1 MEQPDIA
8 CHALTPQG
16 ADLARR
22 IAAVLHGTVYVPRRF
37 AQEGECAFD
46 ALAPHLAA
54 MFGAHT
60 GHVFV
65 AATGIVVRCLAP
77 LLGRKDTDPAVV
89 VCDQHGAY
97 AISLLSGHLG
107 GANDLARHVAHIT
120 GGHAVITTATDTA
133 GLPSLDMAARDAGCA
148 IRNLGAVKAVNAALL
163 EGHMVVL
170 FDPQDTLQLARHVAT
185 ADTEDGSPKV
195 CPPKTSRPDDD
206 RPDDNRPDDSP
217 TTDADDADAAPW
229 THDGASHAP
238 LFRSVAALDTLL
250 ALPHHVPCVAVTWR
264 DIPGT
269 RSRLVLHPPVIHAG
283 IGCRRG
289 ADVEAVTRLL
299 DEALYMAGAAPH
311 SLAALHTVDI
321 KAEEPALRALAA
333 ARGVRLHCHAAKALA
348 AIEVP
353 NPTPKAA
360 EVLGTGP
367 IGVCEA
373 AAILGS
379 GGGRLLVEKM
389 KGAGVTVALALQP

>member
-1 MEQPDIA
+1 MEPSDIA

-22 IAAVLHGTVYVPRRF
+22 IATALHGTVYLPRRF
-37 AQEGECAFD
+37 AQDGEHAFD

-54 MFGAHT
+54 TFRAHS
-60 GHVFV
+60 GHVFI
-65 AATGIVVRCLAP
+65 AAAGIVVRGLAP

-133 GLPSLDMAARDAGCA
+133 GLPSLDMAACDAGCA
-148 IRNLGAVKAVNAALL
+148 IRNLGAVKAINGALL
-163 EGHMVVL
+163 EGRPVML
-170 FDPQDTLQLARHVAT
+170 FDPQDRLGLARHVAGQDAAGDENAKASRT
-185 ADTEDGSPKV
+185 DEDSAAH
-195 CPPKTSRPDDD
+195 DD
-206 RPDDNRPDDSP
+206 RPDGGP
-217 TTDADDADAAPW
+217 TTGVDDADAAPAKRVS
-229 THDGASHAP
+229 ASHAP
-238 LFRSVAALDTLL
+238 LFRCVADLDTLL
-250 ALPHHVPCVAVTWR
+250 ALPHDVACVAVTWR

-289 ADVEAVTRLL
+289 AGVEAVARLL
-299 DEALYMAGAAPH
+299 DEALRMAGAASH

-321 KAEEPALRALAA
+321 KGDEPALHAVAA
-333 ARGVRLHCHAAKALA
+333 ARDVRLHCHAAASLA

-367 IGVCEA
+367 VGVCEA

-389 KGAGVTVALALQP
+389 KGDGVTVALALRS